1 MTDARPSAQD
11 YALLFTLALL
21 WGTSFM
27 IIKIAVETVPPF
39 TLTAA
44 RLAIAAVL
52 LCVAA
57 RVSGQSLPKTGKAWI
72 LVTLAAIF
80 SNALPFTL
88 ISWGEEKID
97 SGLTAILM
105 AVMPLTTVLLAHFLI
120 QDEKLTL
127 RKLIGVSM
135 GIVGIVILIGPDKL
149 AHLGEETIRQ
159 LAVAGAA
166 FCYGIGAIIAKHLM
180 TENRRGTI
188 AGIMLV
194 AAGLQ
199 IPASLVVDHPWTLD
213 PTTIS
218 IVAVLVLGVIQT
230 ALANILMF
238 AIIRRQGA
246 AFFSQINLLIPII
259 GVFGGAMILA
269 ERPTSNAYVALAV
282 ILAGILIARGWKQR
296 AKTA

>member
-1 MTDARPSAQD
+1 MTDARPGAQD
-11 YALLFTLALL
+11 YALLFFLAFL

-27 IIKIAVETVPPF
+27 IIKIAVESVPPL
-39 TLTAA
+39 TLTAV
-44 RLAIAAVL
+44 RLSIAAIL
-52 LCVAA
+52 LCVVA
-57 RVSGQSLPKTGKAWI
+57 RWSGQSLPKSARAWV

-105 AVMPLTTVLLAHFLI
+105 AVMPLTTVLLAHFLT

-127 RKLIGVSM
+127 RKLVGVSF
-135 GIVGIVILIGPDKL
+135 GIAGLVVLIGPDKL
-149 AHLGEETIRQ
+149 AQLGEETIRQ
-159 LAVAGAA
+159 LAVATAA

-194 AAGLQ
+194 ASALQ
-199 IPASLVVDHPWTLD
+199 IPASLIVERPWTLD
-213 PTTIS
+213 PTTVS
-218 IVAVLVLGVIQT
+218 VVAILVLGVVQT
-230 ALANILMF
+230 ALANVVMF

-246 AFFSQINLLIPII
+246 AFFSQINLLIPMI
-259 GVFGGAMILA
+259 GVFGGALILA
-269 ERPTSNAYVALAV
+269 ERPSPNAYVALAI
-282 ILAGILIARGWKQR
+282 ILAGIVIARGRIRR
-296 AKTA
+296 AATA